1 VVIFGIIE
9 LKELKEHEETDPI
22 HLVQIQRR
30 IEQDGLLK
38 NPIIVDKK
46 TKIILDGHHRYNS
59 LKNLNCSKIAVYF
72 VDYSSSEIKVK
83 SRKKRKIVTKRDV
96 INAGLSENKLPPKT
110 SRHIIPKKP
119 LNLCISLKELR

>member
-9 LKELKEHEETDPI
+9 LKKLKEHEETDPT
-22 HLVQIQRR
+22 HLVYIQKR

-83 SRKKRKIVTKRDV
+83 GWKKTKIVTKRDV
-96 INAGLSENKLPPKT
+96 IKAGLSENKLPPKT
-110 SRHIIPKKP
+110 SRHIIPKRP
-119 LNLCISLKELR
+119 LNLCISLNELK

>member
-9 LKELKEHEETDPI
+9 LNKLKEHEEINPT
-22 HLVQIQRR
+22 HLVQIQKW
-30 IEQDGLLK
+30 IERDGLLK

-59 LKNLNCSKIAVYF
+59 LKNLNCSKIVVYF

-83 SRKKRKIVTKRDV
+83 SWKKRKIVTKRDV
-96 INAGLSENKLPPKT
+96 IKAGLSENKLPPKT

-119 LNLCISLKELR
+119 LNLCIPLKELR